1 VQEAGEAAEVGRVV
15 AGWGVG
21 GWEAVVVVG
30 LEGVGW
36 VEVGWEAEGRVEVG
50 WEAEGWEGG

>member
-1 VQEAGEAAEVGRVV
+1 VAGEAAEVGRVV

-30 LEGVGW
+30 LEGVGR